1 MQAAS
6 DEVMSLRANELSSTP
21 EMTSPP
27 ASPKR
32 LLAVDLARVLAIL
45 FMVQG
50 HTLDVLLDPAYRQG
64 FLFEK
69 WLYLR
74 GLTAPTFFMLSGFS
88 FMIATCRHWESHL
101 GLSSAW
107 FKRIRRFLFF
117 VILGYAMHV
126 PFRTVHDVKWIDAAG
141 WQSWF
146 QVDVLQCI
154 GLTLA
159 SLQLL
164 VFATKTPKRFAG
176 LAGGIGAFIVLT
188 TPVVWNLATT
198 NRIPAWL
205 GAYFTGYTG
214 SFFPLFPWSGYVF
227 FGAVLGYGYVHY
239 SSRAQGLSLYPLLG
253 LGTGLILAGT
263 LLQKLSLEIYHHVDY
278 WRDSPNLFLTRVG
291 CVCLVLSALI
301 YLTRKIR
308 MPEKPIQALAQ
319 ESLTIYFVHICI
331 LYGSL
336 WNTGLRQK
344 IGATL
349 TPLPTLR
356 WVWFLLLGM
365 TALGLTWNW
374 FKKNEPRRSYLV
386 QAAIM
391 IAAAYSLS

>member
-1 MQAAS
+1 MAGSA
-6 DEVMSLRANELSSTP
+6 LELSSGTR
-21 EMTSPP
+21 MTS
-27 ASPKR
+27 ASQPSPR

-50 HTLDVLLDPAYRQG
+50 HALDVLLDPAYRQG
-64 FLFEK
+64 FLWDK

-88 FMIATCRHWESHL
+88 FMIATSRHWESHIE
-101 GLSSAW
+101 LSRPF
-107 FKRIRRFLFF
+107 FKRVRRFFFF
-117 VILGYAMHV
+117 VLLGYLMHV

-154 GLTLA
+154 GLSLA

-164 VFATKTPKRFAG
+164 VLATRTPKRFAAVV
-176 LAGGIGAFIVLT
+176 AGVGAFIVLV
-188 TPVVWNLATT
+188 TPVVWNFATSSL
-198 NRIPAWL
+198 IAPWF
-205 GAYFTGYTG
+205 GAYFTGFTG
-214 SFFPLFPWSGYVF
+214 SFFPLFPWTAYVF
-227 FGAVLGYGYVHY
+227 FGAALGYAYSRLSLRPQGFPVLGLAG
-239 SSRAQGLSLYPLLG
+239 SGLLLVLLG
-253 LGTGLILAGT
+253 DGLQALPV
-263 LLQKLSLEIYHHVDY
+263 QIYRNIDY
-278 WRDSPNLFLTRVG
+278 WRDSPNIFLTKLG
-291 CVCLVLSALI
+291 LVCLVLSSLI
-301 YLTRKIR
+301 YLTQKIR
-308 MPEKPIQALAQ
+308 LPKKPIQALAQ

-336 WNTGLRQK
+336 WNSGLRQK
-344 IGATL
+344 IGSTL
-349 TPLPTLR
+349 APLPTLG

-374 FKKNEPRRSYLV
+374 FKRAEPKRSYLV

-391 IAAAYSLS
+391 AAAVYSLS

>member
-1 MQAAS
+1 MRPAS
-6 DEVMSLRANELSSTP
+6 EEVMGTALSSGTRMNP
-21 EMTSPP
+21 FSQPP
-27 ASPKR
+27 PR

-50 HTLDVLLDPAYRQG
+50 HTLDVLLAPAYREG
-64 FLFEK
+64 FLWDK

-88 FMIATCRHWESHL
+88 FFIATSRHWESHL
-101 GLSSAW
+101 QLSRPF
-107 FKRIRRFLFF
+107 FKRMRRFFFF
-117 VILGYAMHV
+117 VLLGYLMHV

-154 GLTLA
+154 GLSLA
-159 SLQLL
+159 ALQLL
-164 VFATKTPKRFAG
+164 VLATRTPRRFAAV
-176 LAGGIGAFIVLT
+176 AGGIGAFIVLA
-188 TPVVWNLATT
+188 TPVVWNLATS
-198 NRIPAWL
+198 RHLAPWL
-205 GAYFTGYTG
+205 GAYFTGHTG

-227 FGAVLGYGYVHY
+227 FGAVLGYGYSHL
-239 SSRAQGLSLYPLLG
+239 SSRAQGFPVLG
-253 LGTGLILAGT
+253 LAGLGLFLMILGDV
-263 LLQKLSLEIYHHVDY
+263 LQALPLHIYRDIDY
-278 WRDSPNLFLTRVG
+278 WRDSPNLFLTKTG
-291 CVCLVLSALI
+291 LVCLVLSSLI
-301 YLTRKIR
+301 YLTRRISLPGKT
-308 MPEKPIQALAQ
+308 IQALAQ

-336 WNTGLRQK
+336 WNSGLRQM

-349 TPLPTLR
+349 APLPTFG

-365 TALGLTWNW
+365 TVLGLGWSW
-374 FKKNEPRRSYLV
+374 FKKAEPKRSYLL

-391 IAAAYSLS
+391 LAAVYSLS